1 MIISNNFMLQ
11 KKWKQ
16 TTAFLSKSN
25 GNVSTQL
32 QYGPPVL
39 VSLIK
44 MDNTTL
50 FLRSDT
56 FVKT

>member
-32 QYGPPVL
+32 QYGP
-39 VSLIK
+39 
-44 MDNTTL
+44 
-50 FLRSDT
+50 RSCQPH
-56 FVKT
+56 KNG